1 MAKDNTYATIE
12 EGIEAFAMGHVTKR
26 NEFGYKGLV
35 WLALGVVA
43 IVAQTFDKENGT
55 LTMALLMVGIS
66 LVIFGAIVFL
76 NKKDRFF
83 YDGKPMKMREFLFD
97 SERFDDIMR
106 LYNDGKFSEMLDVSR
121 SSASKMKL
129 KVLYATDYSV
139 AFSQIYNFV
148 GYDFVPAEQIRVHDK
163 AQCNNLNSLVISY

>member
-1 MAKDNTYATIE
+1 MANNNKITTIE
-12 EGIEAFAMGHVTKR
+12 EGVEAFANGHVTKR

-35 WLALGVVA
+35 WIAIGVAA

-55 LTMALLMVGIS
+55 LTMALLIIGIS

-83 YDGKPMKMREFLFD
+83 YDSKPMKMREFLFD
-97 SERFDDIMR
+97 QDRFDEILR

-121 SSASKMKL
+121 TSASKMKL
-129 KVLYATDYSV
+129 KVLYATDYTV
-139 AFSQIYNFV
+139 AFSQIYKFA
-148 GYDFVPAEQIRVHDK
+148 GYDFVPVEPIREHDK

>member
-1 MAKDNTYATIE
+1 MANNNKITTIE
-12 EGIEAFAMGHVTKR
+12 EGIEAFTMGHVTKR

-97 SERFDDIMR
+97 SERFDDIMH

-148 GYDFVPAEQIRVHDK
+148 GYDFVPVEQIRVHDK
-163 AQCNNLNSLVISY
+163 AECNNLNSLVISY